1 MSPHLLSFYQE
12 GERYL
17 ALQCKLNIEP
27 PTLMAFRVVL
37 SEVRRSLEVVLPDN
51 KRLFCGA
58 PDVKTLA
65 GGREVAVVEPVDV
78 VTDCNLRNEFAFA
91 VDEGLGKA

>member
-1 MSPHLLSFYQE
+1 M
-12 GERYL
+12 ERYL
-17 ALQCKLNIEP
+17 ALQRKLNLKP

-51 KRLFCGA
+51 ERLCCGG
-58 PDVKTLA
+58 PDVKTLV
-65 GGREVAVVEPVDV
+65 GGGEVAVVEPVDV
-78 VTDCNLRNEFAFA
+78 VTDCSLGNEFAFA